1 MRVEGDSSFSPR
13 APPSAS
19 VGQPYTPLTSPTCVR
34 PHAVYSEYTDPHA
47 ASSPFEPSVYGLTSA
62 AVQQQPT
69 PPKPPASPRAVA
81 ASPRSPQFQRLTSSS
96 GGARGASVPSSPHL
110 AGGAHTAAGPK
121 RRVKSAEYYM
131 CGHSAYPRA
140 AEGAARRRSMEQ
152 LGGGGLGVTN
162 GVTATGEAP
171 NFAEWLRA
179 WRTQARPNNV

>member
-1 MRVEGDSSFSPR
+1 MRFEGDSSFSR
-13 APPSAS
+13 RPPSSLS
-19 VGQPYTPLTSPTCVR
+19 VGQPDTPLTSPTCFR
-34 PHAVYSEYTDPHA
+34 PHV
-47 ASSPFEPSVYGLTSA
+47 ASSPFEPSVFGLTSA
-62 AVQQQPT
+62 FEQQQPT
-69 PPKPPASPRAVA
+69 PPKPLASPRAVA

-110 AGGAHTAAGPK
+110 AGGAHTAEGPK

-152 LGGGGLGVTN
+152 LGGGGLG
-162 GVTATGEAP
+162 GASRVTATGEAP